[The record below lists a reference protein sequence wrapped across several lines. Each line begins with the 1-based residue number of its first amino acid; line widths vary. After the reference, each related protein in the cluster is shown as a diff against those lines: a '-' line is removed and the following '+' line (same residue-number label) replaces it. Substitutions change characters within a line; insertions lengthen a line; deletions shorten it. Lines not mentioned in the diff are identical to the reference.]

1 MGYHTQPGASPVTL
15 TDFIVE
21 LFCRVDDAMVDVE
34 KDPRALLWPSE
45 LVTLALLHVLHGK
58 GQRAFYRWID
68 KVARPLFPHV
78 PERTRLF
85 RLITAHQDWADRFL
99 AEPSLIGF
107 SDSIGIELIHPRREG
122 RSPAQIGKKGK
133 SNHRWII
140 GVKFCPLLNGRGQI
154 VDWDV
159 ETANVHDGEFQR
171 MIADYESACLVWTDT
186 GFHRSPK
193 RGGDCTNLVLC
204 QRGQHNFRM
213 VIESVFSG
221 ICGTFGMKK
230 IANRTWASVEARL
243 GFASALWNLL
253 TSWATEREPE
263 AVQASLSV
271 AWASF

>member
-1 MGYHTQPGASPVTL
+1 M
-15 TDFIVE
+15 
-21 LFCRVDDAMVDVE
+21 
-34 KDPRALLWPSE
+34 
-45 LVTLALLHVLHGK
+45 
-58 GQRAFYRWID
+58 
-68 KVARPLFPHV
+68 
-78 PERTRLF
+78 
-85 RLITAHQDWADRFL
+85 
-99 AEPSLIGF
+99 
-107 SDSIGIELIHPRREG
+107 
-122 RSPAQIGKKGK
+122 
-133 SNHRWII
+133 
-140 GVKFCPLLNGRGQI
+140 
-154 VDWDV
+154 DWDV